1 MLQSHAPL
9 AKPSSSPPPWASMVK
24 VLPLI
29 ESMRGTVHAVLN
41 KATEDGEAR
50 GMSMQANMDIHT
62 HTDKG
67 NRGDKTRER
76 QNGFNDHAYGRVEVY
91 R

>member
-9 AKPSSSPPPWASMVK
+9 AKPSSSPPPWGSMVK

-41 KATEDGEAR
+41 MATEDGGEAR

-67 NRGDKTRER
+67 DGGDKTRETEW
-76 QNGFNDHAYGRVEVY
+76 V
-91 R
+91 